1 MKCKSSAAWMSV
13 ILLFITLAQFCA
25 AARAGASP
33 LEPGQRRLF
42 KFVAPIENNSGVA
55 VWRNKYYPNDV
66 LSEMMTDY
74 VFRKL
79 KSVEKLDSV
88 RLLSDSP
95 ETWASGGYSEDEL
108 ILKINMEQF
117 EYKKKD
123 NLGSKWIWNV
133 VLHTYV
139 YNAADAELLFDSI
152 IAERGDHRSLTYND
166 MMERKPVYW
175 DVFEKSPYWPAIR
188 RALDRAVADAMS
200 GGSGGGYEATGRI
213 IAKAERVDGS
223 YTVPKKQQDKLYHID
238 LGYYDGVRVG
248 DVLEVRRASSV
259 RTVDPE
265 KAEIHFPQVIGR
277 VKAVHVKKNDAVV
290 AIIKESKDAPIEL
303 GDVVSKRTGSTD

>member
-1 MKCKSSAAWMSV
+1 MSV
-13 ILLFITLAQFCA
+13 ILLFITLAPFCITG
-25 AARAGASP
+25 RADAST
-33 LEPGQRRLF
+33 LEPGQRHLF

-79 KSVEKLDSV
+79 KSIERVDSV

-95 ETWASGGYSEDEL
+95 ETWASGGYAEDEV
-108 ILKINMEQF
+108 ILKIDMEQF
-117 EYKKKD
+117 DYKKKD
-123 NLGSKWIWNV
+123 NFGSKWIWSV

-139 YNAADAELLFDSI
+139 YNAADAELIFDSI
-152 IAERGDHRSLTYND
+152 VVERGDHRSLLYDD

-175 DVFEKSPYWPAIR
+175 PVFEKSPYWPAIR
-188 RALDRAVADAMS
+188 RALDKAVADAMS
-200 GGSGGGYEATGRI
+200 GGGGGGGGYAAAGRI

-223 YTVPKKQQDKLYHID
+223 YTIPKKQQDKLYHID

-265 KAEIHFPQVIGR
+265 KPEIHFPQVVGR
-277 VKAVHVKKNDAVV
+277 VKVVHVKKNDAVV
-290 AIIKESKDAPIEL
+290 TIIKESKDAPIEL
-303 GDVVSKRTGSTD
+303 GDVVSKGIDSTY